1 LKAGEKD
8 MDFETLLLENTEVLL
23 HETTLRISSFFQKN
37 QTHITIVESALTQG
51 QVGQF
56 FSNLPYANQFLDG
69 FLYLSNLSMFL
80 KFLGIQPSLLKSP
93 LNHGVLSM
101 EIARIIQKKSGSH
114 LGVSVMGVEGQSEQL
129 SLHVAC
135 VSQEF
140 EKKIVL
146 PLKKEEL
153 QRPFQ
158 AGEWV
163 AQSLLKML
171 ENNF

>member
-1 LKAGEKD
+1 
-8 MDFETLLLENTEVLL
+8 MDFDTLLVETTDVLL
-23 HETTLRISSFFQKN
+23 HETRTRVSSFFQNN
-37 QTHITIVESALTQG
+37 QCHITVVESALTQG

-69 FLYLSNLSMFL
+69 YLYLSNLSMFL
-80 KFLGIQPSLLKSP
+80 RVVGVQPSLLKLP
-93 LNHGVLSM
+93 LNHELLSM
-101 EIARIIQKKSGSH
+101 EIARLIQKKSGSH
-114 LGVSVMGVEGQSEQL
+114 MGIAVMGVEGKSDQI
-129 SLHVAC
+129 SLYVAC

-146 PLKKEEL
+146 PFKKEEL

>member
-1 LKAGEKD
+1 

-23 HETTLRISSFFQKN
+23 HETAPKLASFFQKN
-37 QTHITIVESALTQG
+37 QFHITVVESALTQG

-69 FLYLSNLSMFL
+69 VLYLANLNMLS
-80 KFLGIQPSLLKSP
+80 KFVGIQPSLLKSP
-93 LNHGVLSM
+93 LNHGLLSI
-101 EIARIIQKKSGSH
+101 EIARLIQRKSGSH
-114 LGVSVMGVEGQSEQL
+114 LAISVIGVEGQSNQL
-129 SLHVAC
+129 SLYVSC
-135 VSQEF
+135 ISQEF

-146 PLKKEEL
+146 PFKKEEL